1 MGKVAE
7 RTRRSSGAG
16 WLAKIAV
23 TAILTAATL
32 QISATKRPA
41 LAQTATE
48 MKISIWLP
56 PSHPLIK
63 GAQEWASAIEEE
75 SKGTLKFKIFPS
87 EQLGKAIDHYDL
99 ARDGIV
105 DVAFVATGYQPGR
118 FPIINVSQ
126 IPFIVENGV
135 GGSAAIDAWYRKY
148 ADAELKDVHF
158 CLAFIQDPGTFH
170 SRTKKIVVPGDIAG
184 MRIRPSTNY
193 VGELVTLLGGTNV
206 ASSAPEARMILERGT
221 ADAITFPWGSVFLFG
236 IDNVTKYHLD
246 APLFTAPFAWVIN
259 KSAYNLLNADQK
271 KAVDDHCTS
280 EWAQK
285 LGGPWAEFEAAGRA
299 KMRAAPD
306 QEVYSLTPEQ
316 LELWRKA
323 SEPLMTSWQKTIR
336 AGGGD
341 PDQIFSELR
350 ASLVKYKASY

>member
-1 MGKVAE
+1 MGEVTEPTQGSTGIA
-7 RTRRSSGAG
+7 
-16 WLAKIAV
+16 WLAKIVATFALAAV
-23 TAILTAATL
+23 ALQLAA
-32 QISATKRPA
+32 AGRPA
-41 LAQTATE
+41 VAQNATE
-48 MKISIWLP
+48 LKISIWLP
-56 PSHPLIK
+56 PTHPLIK
-63 GAQEWASAIEEE
+63 GAQEWADAIEEE
-75 SKGTLKFKIFPS
+75 LKGSLKFKIFPS
-87 EQLGKAIDHYDL
+87 EQLGKAIDHYDM

-126 IPFIVENGV
+126 IPFIVGNGV
-135 GGSAAIDAWYRKY
+135 TGSAAIDAWYRKY

-170 SRTKKIVVPGDIAG
+170 SPTKKITVPADIAG

-193 VGELVTLLGGTNV
+193 VGELIKLLGGTNV

-236 IDNVTKYHLD
+236 IDKVTKYHLD

-259 KSAYNLLNADQK
+259 KSVYNALSADQK
-271 KAVDDHCTS
+271 KAIDDHCNS

-285 LGGPWAEFEAAGRA
+285 LGGPWAEFEAAGRG
-299 KMRAAPD
+299 KMRAAPGH
-306 QEVYSLTPEQ
+306 EVYTLTPEQ
-316 LELWRKA
+316 LDLWRKA
-323 SEPLMTSWQKTIR
+323 SEPLMTSWQQTIR

-341 PDQIFSELR
+341 PELIFSELKS
-350 ASLVKYKASY
+350 SLVKYKASY